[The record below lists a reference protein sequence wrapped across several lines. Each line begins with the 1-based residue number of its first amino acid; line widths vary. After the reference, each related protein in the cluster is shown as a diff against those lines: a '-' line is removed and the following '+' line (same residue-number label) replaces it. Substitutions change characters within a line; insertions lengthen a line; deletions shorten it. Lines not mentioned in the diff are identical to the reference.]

1 MSGRAIIFGC
11 FLLSGFSAL
20 VYEII
25 WTRLLMHVF
34 GSTVHAVSTVAAV
47 FMAGLALG
55 SLACGKLLSD
65 NKGLSEKNPLKI
77 YALLEAATG
86 IYGLAVPW
94 LFSASTLQP
103 VWAELGGISQS
114 PELSL
119 VARAVVSV
127 LVLIVPTSLIGAT
140 FPALSKAFA
149 KDETN
154 GKVSLELERDLA
166 WLYGLNILGGTAGV
180 LTCAFALIPQAG
192 LSGSTWIASTINLL
206 IAASVLMLA
215 NRLQLKRTKAEG
227 TVPGARNPY
236 AGAIPDP
243 PSRRILGFIAAISGF
258 LALFFE
264 VAWTR
269 FFALVM
275 NSSIYSFATVLAMFL
290 VGLAAGAWLVSL
302 FLKYIRQPIIT
313 LALFYICSAT
323 YTIFCL
329 YLASEMP
336 WFLLWLTKTLSGQP
350 NFFVAI
356 LSRVIVVGVNV
367 LIPAVVFGSVLPIL
381 FKAATIKTPEE
392 SAQKTAWIYSWNTIG
407 AVLGSLACGF
417 LAIPMFSQ
425 ITPSGL
431 QSTLLLA
438 VAAQVLLAYL
448 LSLWWVRKYMD
459 DRETRLIT
467 GGIASIILLAIV
479 ADICFFP
486 PSWDKA
492 AMAAGA
498 TFFDHEDVAKL
509 DHDSFLY
516 SVGSVPQRE
525 GLGTR
530 VASPLLFY
538 RDGLNS
544 TVTVGIDPKRNVT
557 FLKNNGK
564 VEAAVP
570 TDPKMP
576 SEGSDL
582 QTQVMLAL
590 LPMLLHAEPSKNV
603 FVVGYGS
610 GTTSGAVLSFP
621 KVEKVTIAEIEQA
634 VIDADKYFNAVNG
647 KALQKTDRVKL
658 IINDARYVL
667 AYDKSRYDV
676 IISQPADPWVAG
688 ASELFTVEFWQL
700 AKDRLAKDG
709 IFSQWIQLYSITPEH
724 FAVLC
729 KTFQSV
735 FPNCYLFHAKG
746 AGEVILLGYAND
758 VVSNSIVGKSIPPEV
773 VSYLDSL
780 QVESFNLSEDLKLG
794 PKGVKALWK
803 ELADNA
809 PLNTDDNLLI
819 EYGAGKGALTQQHYI
834 EDNIATINRLA
845 AKSELSGVP
854 DQHVSEE

>member
-34 GSTVHAVSTVAAV
+34 GSTVHAVSTVTAV
-47 FMAGLALG
+47 FMGGLAFG
-55 SLACGKLLSD
+55 SLLCGKLLSD
-65 NKGLSEKNPLKI
+65 NKSLSGKNPLKI
-77 YALLEAATG
+77 YAVLEAATG
-86 IYGLAVPW
+86 IYGLIVPW
-94 LFSASTLQP
+94 LFGASTLQP
-103 VWAELGGISQS
+103 LWESLGAAQS
-114 PELSL
+114 PEVSL
-119 VARAVVSV
+119 IARAVVSLMV
-127 LVLIVPTSLIGAT
+127 LVVPTSLIGAT

-149 KDETN
+149 RDETN
-154 GKVSLELERDLA
+154 GKVSLQLERDLA
-166 WLYGLNILGGTAGV
+166 WLYGLNILGGTFGV
-180 LTCAFALIPQAG
+180 LTCAFVLIPQAG
-192 LSGSTWIASTINLL
+192 LSGTTFIASGINLAV
-206 IAASVLMLA
+206 AATVVALA
-215 NRLQLKRTKAEG
+215 NRVKLKKEQQEVTA
-227 TVPGARNPY
+227 PGARNPY

-243 PSRRILGFIAAISGF
+243 PSKRALCIIAACSGF

-275 NSSIYSFATVLAMFL
+275 NSSIYSFATVLAVFL
-290 VGLAAGAWLVSL
+290 IGLAAGAWLVSL
-302 FLKYIRQPIIT
+302 FLKYLRQPIIT

-323 YTIFCL
+323 YMIFCL
-329 YLASEMP
+329 YLANEMP
-336 WFLLWLTKTLSGQP
+336 WFLLWLGKTLAGAQP
-350 NFFVAI
+350 DFAVAI
-356 LSRVIVVGVNV
+356 LSRVIVVSVNV
-367 LIPAVVFGSVLPIL
+367 LIPAIVFGSVLPVL
-381 FKAATIKTPEE
+381 FKAATIKTAEE
-392 SAQKTAWIYSWNTIG
+392 GAGKTAWIYGWNTIG
-407 AVLGSLACGF
+407 AILGALVCGF
-417 LAIPMFSQ
+417 VAIPLFSQ
-425 ITPSGL
+425 FTPSGL
-431 QSTLLLA
+431 QSALLLA
-438 VAAQVLLAYL
+438 VTGQVVLAYAMC
-448 LSLWWVRKYMD
+448 LWWVRKYMD

-486 PSWDKA
+486 PGWDKA

-498 TFFDHEDVAKL
+498 TFFDHADVAKL

-516 SVGSVPQRE
+516 SVGSVPQRA
-525 GLGTR
+525 GLGTK
-530 VASPLLFY
+530 VASPVLFY

-544 TVTVGIDPKRNVT
+544 TVTVGIDPRRNVT

-582 QTQVMLAL
+582 HTQVMLAL
-590 LPMLLHAEPSKNV
+590 VPMLLHEEPVKNV

-621 KVEKVTIAEIEQA
+621 HVEKVTIAEIEQA
-634 VIDADKYFNAVNG
+634 VIDADKYFNAVNS
-647 KALQKTDRVKL
+647 KALAKDKVKL
-658 IINDARYVL
+658 IVNDARYIL
-667 AYDKSRYDV
+667 SYDKALYDV

-688 ASELFTVEFWQL
+688 ASELFTVEFWKL
-700 AKDRLAKDG
+700 AKERLAKNG
-709 IFSQWIQLYSITPEH
+709 VFSQWIQLYSITPEH

-735 FPNCYLFHAKG
+735 FPNCYLFHSKG
-746 AGEVILLGYAND
+746 AGEVILVGGAGD
-758 VVSNSIVGKSIPPEV
+758 AVSNRTVGKTLPPEV
-773 VSYLDSL
+773 VSYLDYL

-794 PKGVKALWK
+794 PKGVEALWK

-834 EDNIATINRLA
+834 QENIATINRLA
-845 AKSELSGVP
+845 AKSELSGTHGQP
-854 DQHVSEE
+854 VSEE